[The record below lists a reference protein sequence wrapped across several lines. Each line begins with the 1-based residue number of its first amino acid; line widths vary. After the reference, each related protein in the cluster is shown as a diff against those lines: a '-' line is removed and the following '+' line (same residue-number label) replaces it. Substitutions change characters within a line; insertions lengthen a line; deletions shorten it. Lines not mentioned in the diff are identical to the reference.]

1 MTERPDAQL
10 VQAVLAGEDDAFT
23 GLVRRHQAPMFRFA
37 VRMLGDRDDADD
49 VLQKAFVRAY
59 RSLAQCRDTER
70 FGSWLRQIVV
80 NECRTQLGVRSRRAR
95 WFSADEVVLANAEA
109 PSGVDGAEAVELGR
123 IEQALA
129 TLTPDLREAFL
140 LKHMDELSYDE
151 MAVVTGA
158 GVSALKMRVKRAC
171 AQLRERLEGRQD
183 ATATG

>member
-1 MTERPDAQL
+1 MTERPDALL
-10 VQAVLAGEDDAFT
+10 VQAVLAGDDEAFT
-23 GLVRRHQAPMFRFA
+23 GLVRRHQASMFRFA

-59 RSLAQCRDTER
+59 RSLAQCRDVER

-80 NECRTQLGVRSRRAR
+80 NECRTQLAVRSRRAR
-95 WFSADEVVLANAEA
+95 WFSADEVALGQAEA
-109 PSGVDGAEAVELGR
+109 PGATDGTADLAFGR

-171 AQLRERLEGRQD
+171 EQLRERLEGVRD
-183 ATATG
+183 DVD

>member
-1 MTERPDAQL
+1 MTDRPDSAL
-10 VQAVLAGEDDAFT
+10 VQAVLAGDGDAFT
-23 GLVRRHQAPMFRFA
+23 GLVHRHQASMFRFA

-49 VLQKAFVRAY
+49 VLQKAFLRAY
-59 RSLAQCRDTER
+59 RSLAQCREVDR

-80 NECRTQLGVRSRRAR
+80 NECRTQLAVRSRRAR
-95 WFSADEVVLANAEA
+95 WFSADEVAVERAEA
-109 PSGVDGAEAVELGR
+109 PAGGDGEDGMAMGR

-171 AQLRERLEGRQD
+171 EQLRERLEGVRD
-183 ATATG
+183 A